1 MSKSNNNEHWET
13 RTLLHH
19 NFSNPPSLS
28 TTLFLLFAACPSNF
42 PIEDLPTAYTYCAL
56 LRGFRGNFALD
67 EVHHTEEERPG
78 AAIQASQPA
87 SLFQLEDRPPSD
99 GGLTQCTF
107 TVVYDTAAGAN
118 C

>member
-1 MSKSNNNEHWET
+1 MSKSNTNEHWET

-19 NFSNPPSLS
+19 NFSNPLPFLPPF
-28 TTLFLLFAACPSNF
+28 FLLFAACPSNF

-56 LRGFRGNFALD
+56 LRGVRGNFARD
-67 EVHHTEEERPG
+67 EVRHTEEERPG

-87 SLFQLEDRPPSD
+87 SPFQPEDRPPSD